1 MWLQLELLEYLE
13 LLDDGYVLSRLSST
27 DTVANVVSD
36 ELALLLRTLTLPAD
50 QLEHYKSKAKPPKPG
65 FGPAEGAIFAKAV
78 QVKQAQYATT
88 IAQDEKLL
96 AQLAQSGAPGLSE
109 ESARRYAMAIQVR
122 LGEKQIL
129 HNLFAVLNDYLVS
142 SGGSAQK
149 RAAYDDNDDSRMS
162 KAQRS

>member
-1 MWLQLELLEYLE
+1 M
-13 LLDDGYVLSRLSST
+13 D
-27 DTVANVVSD
+27 NIVSD

-50 QLEHYKSKAKPPKPG
+50 QLEHYKSKSKPPKPA

-78 QVKQAQYATT
+78 QVKQSQYGTT
-88 IAQDEKLL
+88 IAQDEELL

-129 HNLFAVLNDYLVS
+129 HGLFTLLNDYLAS
-142 SGGSAQK
+142 SGGSALK
-149 RAAYDDNDDSRMS
+149 RAANGDDDDSRMS